1 MTENAN
7 EVFQPV
13 APNEEE
19 LGSMITQ
26 QHTEIPYQRF
36 AFLSGNVHVKMSL
49 RLHEWIT
56 VAYETD
62 TTATAERPY
71 N

>member
-13 APNEEE
+13 ATNEEE

-26 QHTEIPYQRF
+26 QHTEIPYRRF

-49 RLHEWIT
+49 RLHE
-56 VAYETD
+56 
-62 TTATAERPY
+62 
-71 N
+71 

>member
-1 MTENAN
+1 MMENAN

-26 QHTEIPYQRF
+26 QHIEIPYQSF
-36 AFLSGNVHVKMSL
+36 TFLSGNAH
-49 RLHEWIT
+49 I
-56 VAYETD
+56 
-62 TTATAERPY
+62 
-71 N
+71 

>member
-36 AFLSGNVHVKMSL
+36 AFLSGNVHVKTSL

-56 VAYETD
+56 VTYETD
-62 TTATAERPY
+62 TTAAAERP
-71 N
+71 